1 MNSNPSILRV
11 NVGQNTQGSVDMT
24 NLESLGDLVDS
35 HHIYSECRTDFHEQ
49 KKSNLCHSFAILSV
63 FRRCLILLVK
73 LFQQKFPSNLV
84 YDDILSEI
92 HKPDGTCSYQRFFK
106 IFVSCVN
113 PRSFQGLSNLKD
125 EETFINRQFADL
137 ETVIKRLVFG
147 TTFEIEGW
155 KRLLPAREIFKKLSL
170 NIDYYQLEMAKI
182 EKIDFEVRFN

>member
-1 MNSNPSILRV
+1 M
-11 NVGQNTQGSVDMT
+11 
-24 NLESLGDLVDS
+24 
-35 HHIYSECRTDFHEQ
+35 F
-49 KKSNLCHSFAILSV
+49 ILSRLLPG
-63 FRRCLILLVK
+63 FLRSTLDFSILLVK

-92 HKPDGTCSYQRFFK
+92 QKPDGTCSYQRFFK